1 MPSNL
6 IKINCSDELTWI
18 VPDSQMDEVI
28 AKLNECGDKHEPFSS
43 DAFSSLCSQTDCQ
56 P

>member
-1 MPSNL
+1 MLSNI

-28 AKLNECGDKHEPFSS
+28 AKLNECGDKHEPIS
-43 DAFSSLCSQTDCQ
+43 DISSSLCLQTECQ